1 MIDKLED
8 NTSKRT
14 KLKELCR
21 TRWVERHDAFEVFID
36 FLPAILGSIEHY
48 SHLPNT
54 RTPGAAD
61 ASSLYNSVT
70 RFDFIISLVIVY
82 KCLAYV
88 RGLSKS
94 LQQRSLD
101 IGRAFQQVTLVKS
114 CLEDTRNEVEEFH
127 SKCFEQATKL
137 SSALDIPVTKPRTCK
152 RQTKRDNMP
161 AETIKDYFRM
171 SITIPFLD
179 HLISQM
185 DTRFSNLHERALIG
199 LKLVPS
205 MLTQTTA
212 AFDFSFFNDDM
223 PSSSALDV
231 EIQQWTKMWS
241 ETCLTEKPASIQDGL
256 SKCDSLFFPNIKTIL
271 RISAIFPVTSCECE
285 RSISTLRL
293 LKTYLRSTMSQDRLT
308 SLALMYIHSDIE
320 LNPSDIVSTFSR
332 KQPRKML
339 LPNILFDQE

>member
-1 MIDKLED
+1 MIDKLEE

-36 FLPAILGSIEHY
+36 FLPAIVESIEHY

-61 ASSLYNSVT
+61 ASSLYNSIT
-70 RFDFIISLVIVY
+70 RFDFIVSLVIVF

-101 IGRAFQQVTLVKS
+101 IGLAFQQVSLVKS
-114 CLEDTRNEVEEFH
+114 CLQDCRKEVEEFH
-127 SKCFEQATKL
+127 SKCFDQATRL
-137 SSALDIPVTKPRTCK
+137 AVELDIPVTKPRTCK

-161 AETIKDYFRM
+161 AETIEDYFRM

-185 DTRFSNLHERALIG
+185 EIRFSNLHERALLG

-205 MLTQTTA
+205 LLTPATA
-212 AFDFSFFNDDM
+212 TCDFSFFYDDM
-223 PSSSALDV
+223 PSCNTLTV
-231 EIQQWTKMWS
+231 EIQQWVKLWS
-241 ETCLTEKPASIQDGL
+241 DTPVTEKPTSIQEAL
-256 SKCDSLFFPNIKTIL
+256 HRCDSLFFPNIKTIL
-271 RISAIFPVTSCECE
+271 KISATFPVTSCECE

-308 SLALMYIHSDIE
+308 SLALMYIHSDFE
-320 LNPSDIVSTFSR
+320 LDPSDIVNTFAR

-339 LPNILFDQE
+339 LPNILCDQD